1 MMERDGRCVLCGS
14 NRGEP
19 VAHFIARSQGGLGV
33 EENVVTLCPECHARY
48 DNSADRPLIREML
61 RAYLKE
67 RCDGWDEKRLVYR
80 KEDFT

>member
-1 MMERDGRCVLCGS
+1 MERDGCCVLCGS

-19 VAHFIARSQGGLGV
+19 VAHFIARSQGGLGI

-48 DNSADRPLIREML
+48 DNSADRPMIRETL

-67 RCDGWDEKRLVYR
+67 RYKGWNEKRLVYR